1 MYHCLTNSAVINVC
15 CYVSWL
21 VRFLKRDTY
30 CDTMVVG
37 YCEEVHGKIKKW
49 IKQKNVRKIP
59 LQSEQ
64 DFSLFLKRVRME
76 SGVPEEV
83 LAEGLMNVS
92 QLSRIESGE
101 RTVCKTMRNCLLG
114 RLGVA
119 PDLYENLLDNE
130 DYAEWVWQHQI
141 LCAIDQKAI
150 QLAEQLLGEYK
161 KQEPLHD
168 KTKQQFCI
176 MMNAEM
182 MKQQGADRSV
192 LGSLYEMAVCLTV
205 PHVEQTYQEGVPE
218 KLLSVLEV
226 NAILEY
232 EYYRE
237 LADNTFTAKCRYW
250 MAYVEDSLF
259 DVLSK
264 AKIYPKIVWY
274 YIGEILAKYKTLDLT
289 GLYDALQVCEQ
300 AVELLRDT
308 GRAYYLTELLECR
321 KQILKAMIHK
331 LMAGGKRRE
340 AERYERLLQ
349 ESTALEK
356 LLKNLY
362 TAYDVPVY
370 MQDCTYL
377 YRQRWVFAIGD
388 VLRIR
393 RNMLG
398 LTQEQVCEG
407 ICSVKSLRR
416 AEKKQANMQRE
427 PLGKILMRLG
437 LSKEI
442 QKTALVTNDRSVL
455 HLHHELDVCRNN
467 REPEKARALLG
478 QMKNKLCLEI
488 PENMQFVKEC
498 EASLDLMESR
508 ITGSE
513 FVERVDEALRC
524 TLKAEKIYDVDEV
537 YLTETEMSCICNKAK
552 EADETEKRELID
564 FMLGFFEKFKNKDL
578 LSEYIS
584 MYEFVMVSVTNEL
597 SSLGEYQLAA
607 ALDKKGLREVLRCRR
622 LWVINEFL
630 YDLWWM
636 DMQQKSV
643 TRQEKEKMTNDLI
656 QCVII
661 SHFCK
666 RRYYERFYMDTINQF
681 SPVLEE

>member
-1 MYHCLTNSAVINVC
+1 
-15 CYVSWL
+15 
-21 VRFLKRDTY
+21 
-30 CDTMVVG
+30 MVVG
-37 YCEEVHGKIKKW
+37 YCEEVRGKIKRW
-49 IKQKNVRKIP
+49 IKQKNVLKVP

-205 PHVEQTYQEGVPE
+205 PHVEQTYQEGAPE

-274 YIGEILAKYKTLDLT
+274 YIREMLAKYKTLDLT

-416 AEKKQANMQRE
+416 VEKKQANMQRE

-513 FVERVDEALRC
+513 FVKRVDEALRC

>member
-1 MYHCLTNSAVINVC
+1 
-15 CYVSWL
+15 
-21 VRFLKRDTY
+21 
-30 CDTMVVG
+30 MVVG
-37 YCEEVHGKIKKW
+37 YCEEVRGKIKRW
-49 IKQKNVRKIP
+49 IKQKNVLKVP

-64 DFSLFLKRVRME
+64 DFPVFLKRVRME

-92 QLSRIESGE
+92 RLSRIESGE

-150 QLAEQLLGEYK
+150 QRAEQLLGEYK

-232 EYYRE
+232 EYYWQS
-237 LADNTFTAKCRYW
+237 ANNTFAAKCRYW
-250 MAYVEDSLF
+250 MTYVEDSLF
-259 DVLSK
+259 DELSK

-274 YIGEILAKYKTLDLT
+274 YLRETLAEYKTLDLT
-289 GLYDALQVCEQ
+289 GLYDALRVCEQ

-427 PLGKILMRLG
+427 PLGKVLMRLG

-442 QKTALVTNDRSVL
+442 QKTAFVTNDRSVL
-455 HLHHELDVCRNN
+455 NLNNDLKSCRNN
-467 REPEKARALLG
+467 REPEKARVLLG
-478 QMKNKLCLEI
+478 RMKDKLCLEI
-488 PENMQFVKEC
+488 PENMQFVMEY
-498 EASLDLMESR
+498 EAAFDLMEGK

-513 FVERVDEALRC
+513 FVEREDEALRC
-524 TLKAEKIYDVDEV
+524 TLKAEKFYDMEEA
-537 YLTETEMSCICNKAK
+537 YLTETEMSCICNEAK
-552 EADETEKRELID
+552 EADETEKRKLID
-564 FMLGFFEKFKNKDL
+564 FMLGFFDKFENKDL

-597 SSLGEYQLAA
+597 SSLGEYQFAA

-622 LWVINEFL
+622 LWMINEFL
-630 YDLWWM
+630 YDLWWI
-636 DMQQKSV
+636 DRQQKLAAG
-643 TRQEKEKMTNDLI
+643 QQIQKEKMTNDLT
-656 QCVII
+656 QCIII

-666 RRYYERFYMDTINQF
+666 RKYYEQFYQDVIHQLLETPEEGQSLCGEIN
-681 SPVLEE
+681 SSSE

>member
-1 MYHCLTNSAVINVC
+1 
-15 CYVSWL
+15 
-21 VRFLKRDTY
+21 
-30 CDTMVVG
+30 MVVG
-37 YCEEVHGKIKKW
+37 YCEEVRGKIKRW
-49 IKQKNVRKIP
+49 IKQKNVLKVP

-64 DFSLFLKRVRME
+64 DFPVFLKRVRME

-205 PHVEQTYQEGVPE
+205 PHVEQTYQEGAPE

-226 NAILEY
+226 NAILEF

-274 YIGEILAKYKTLDLT
+274 YLRETLAEYKTLDLT

-308 GRAYYLTELLECR
+308 GRAYYLTELLDSR
-321 KQILKAMIHK
+321 KQILDEMIHK
-331 LMAGGKRRE
+331 LVEYGRRRE
-340 AERYERLLQ
+340 AERYKRLLQ
-349 ESTALEK
+349 ESTALEE

-362 TAYDVPVY
+362 TTYDVPVY

-407 ICSVKSLRR
+407 FCSVKSLRR
-416 AEKKQANMQRE
+416 AEKKQADMQRE

-455 HLHHELDVCRNN
+455 NLNNDLKNCRNN
-467 REPEKARALLG
+467 REPEKARGLLG
-478 QMKNKLCLEI
+478 RMKNKLCLKI
-488 PENMQFVKEC
+488 PENVQFVLEC
-498 EASLDLMESR
+498 EASLDLMEGR
-508 ITGSE
+508 ISENE
-513 FVERVDEALRC
+513 FVERMDESLRC

-537 YLTETEMSCICNKAK
+537 YLTEMEMSCICNKAK
-552 EADETEKRELID
+552 EAGETGKRELID
-564 FMLGFFEKFKNKDL
+564 FMLGFFEKFENKDI
-578 LSEYIS
+578 LSEFIS

-622 LWVINEFL
+622 LWVTNEFL

-636 DMQQKSV
+636 DMQEKSE
-643 TRQEKEKMTNDLI
+643 TRQPIEKEKMTNDLI
-656 QCVII
+656 QCII
-661 SHFCK
+661 TSHFCK
-666 RRYYERFYMDTINQF
+666 RRYYERFYKDTINQF
-681 SPVLEE
+681 SLVLEE

>member
-1 MYHCLTNSAVINVC
+1 M
-15 CYVSWL
+15 
-21 VRFLKRDTY
+21 
-30 CDTMVVG
+30 
-37 YCEEVHGKIKKW
+37 
-49 IKQKNVRKIP
+49 
-59 LQSEQ
+59 
-64 DFSLFLKRVRME
+64 
-76 SGVPEEV
+76 
-83 LAEGLMNVS
+83 
-92 QLSRIESGE
+92 
-101 RTVCKTMRNCLLG
+101 
-114 RLGVA
+114 
-119 PDLYENLLDNE
+119 
-130 DYAEWVWQHQI
+130 
-141 LCAIDQKAI
+141 
-150 QLAEQLLGEYK
+150 
-161 KQEPLHD
+161 
-168 KTKQQFCI
+168 
-176 MMNAEM
+176 
-182 MKQQGADRSV
+182 
-192 LGSLYEMAVCLTV
+192 
-205 PHVEQTYQEGVPE
+205 
-218 KLLSVLEV
+218 
-226 NAILEY
+226 
-232 EYYRE
+232 
-237 LADNTFTAKCRYW
+237 
-250 MAYVEDSLF
+250 
-259 DVLSK
+259 
-264 AKIYPKIVWY
+264 
-274 YIGEILAKYKTLDLT
+274 
-289 GLYDALQVCEQ
+289 
-300 AVELLRDT
+300 LRDT
-308 GRAYYLTELLECR
+308 GRAYYLTELLACR
-321 KQILKAMIHK
+321 KLILEEMIHK
-331 LMAGGKRRE
+331 LVEGGRLRE
-340 AERYERLLQ
+340 AERYEQLLQ
-349 ESTALEK
+349 ESTALEE

-407 ICSVKSLRR
+407 ICSAKSLRR

-427 PLGKILMRLG
+427 PLGKVLMRLG

-442 QKTALVTNDRSVL
+442 QKTAFVTNDRSVL
-455 HLHHELDVCRNN
+455 NLNNDLKSCRNN
-467 REPEKARALLG
+467 REPEKARVLLG
-478 QMKNKLCLEI
+478 RMKDKLCLEI

-513 FVERVDEALRC
+513 FVERGDEALRC

-622 LWVINEFL
+622 IWVINEFL

>member
-1 MYHCLTNSAVINVC
+1 
-15 CYVSWL
+15 
-21 VRFLKRDTY
+21 
-30 CDTMVVG
+30 MVVG

-407 ICSVKSLRR
+407 ICSAKSLRR

-427 PLGKILMRLG
+427 PLGKVLMRLG

-442 QKTALVTNDRSVL
+442 QKTAFVTNDRSVL
-455 HLHHELDVCRNN
+455 NLNNDLKSCRNN
-467 REPEKARALLG
+467 REPEKARVLLG
-478 QMKNKLCLEI
+478 RMKDKLCLEI

-622 LWVINEFL
+622 IWVINEFL

>member
-1 MYHCLTNSAVINVC
+1 
-15 CYVSWL
+15 
-21 VRFLKRDTY
+21 
-30 CDTMVVG
+30 MVVG

-274 YIGEILAKYKTLDLT
+274 YLRETLAEYKTLDLT

-300 AVELLRDT
+300 AVEMLRDT
-308 GRAYYLTELLECR
+308 GRAYYLTELLDSR
-321 KQILKAMIHK
+321 KQILDEMIHK
-331 LMAGGKRRE
+331 LVEYGRRRE
-340 AERYERLLQ
+340 AERYKRLLQ
-349 ESTALEK
+349 ESTALEE

-362 TAYDVPVY
+362 TTYDVPVY

-398 LTQEQVCEG
+398 MTQEQVCEG

-437 LSKEI
+437 LSKVI

-552 EADETEKRELID
+552 EADETEKREL
-564 FMLGFFEKFKNKDL
+564 
-578 LSEYIS
+578 
-584 MYEFVMVSVTNEL
+584 
-597 SSLGEYQLAA
+597 SL
-607 ALDKKGLREVLRCRR
+607 
-622 LWVINEFL
+622 IH
-630 YDLWWM
+630 
-636 DMQQKSV
+636 
-643 TRQEKEKMTNDLI
+643 I
-656 QCVII
+656 
-661 SHFCK
+661 
-666 RRYYERFYMDTINQF
+666 
-681 SPVLEE
+681 

>member
-1 MYHCLTNSAVINVC
+1 
-15 CYVSWL
+15 
-21 VRFLKRDTY
+21 
-30 CDTMVVG
+30 MVVG
-37 YCEEVHGKIKKW
+37 YCEEVRGKIKRW
-49 IKQKNVRKIP
+49 IKQKNVLKVP

-150 QLAEQLLGEYK
+150 QQAEQLLGEYK

-192 LGSLYEMAVCLTV
+192 LGSFYEMAVCLTV
-205 PHVEQTYQEGVPE
+205 PHVEQTYQEGAPE

-274 YIGEILAKYKTLDLT
+274 YIREMLSEYKALDLT

-398 LTQEQVCEG
+398 LTQEQVCVG

>member
-1 MYHCLTNSAVINVC
+1 
-15 CYVSWL
+15 
-21 VRFLKRDTY
+21 
-30 CDTMVVG
+30 MVVG
-37 YCEEVHGKIKKW
+37 YCEEVCGKIKRW
-49 IKQKNVRKIP
+49 IKQKNVLKVP

-64 DFSLFLKRVRME
+64 DFPVFLKRVRME

-92 QLSRIESGE
+92 RLSRIESGE

-205 PHVEQTYQEGVPE
+205 PHVEQTYQEGTPE

-416 AEKKQANMQRE
+416 AEKKQADMQRE

>member
-1 MYHCLTNSAVINVC
+1 
-15 CYVSWL
+15 
-21 VRFLKRDTY
+21 
-30 CDTMVVG
+30 MVVG

-150 QLAEQLLGEYK
+150 QQAEQLLEEYK

>member
-1 MYHCLTNSAVINVC
+1 
-15 CYVSWL
+15 
-21 VRFLKRDTY
+21 
-30 CDTMVVG
+30 MVVG

-416 AEKKQANMQRE
+416 AEKKQADMQRE

-636 DMQQKSV
+636 DMQQKA
-643 TRQEKEKMTNDLI
+643 
-656 QCVII
+656 VII
-661 SHFCK
+661 
-666 RRYYERFYMDTINQF
+666 
-681 SPVLEE
+681 

>member
-1 MYHCLTNSAVINVC
+1 
-15 CYVSWL
+15 
-21 VRFLKRDTY
+21 
-30 CDTMVVG
+30 MVVG

-274 YIGEILAKYKTLDLT
+274 YLRETLAEYKTLDLT

-300 AVELLRDT
+300 AVEMLRDT
-308 GRAYYLTELLECR
+308 GRAYYLTELLDSR
-321 KQILKAMIHK
+321 KQILDEMIHK
-331 LMAGGKRRE
+331 LVEYGRRRE
-340 AERYERLLQ
+340 AERYKRLLQ
-349 ESTALEK
+349 ESTALEE

-362 TAYDVPVY
+362 TTYDVPVY

-398 LTQEQVCEG
+398 MTQEQVCEG

-437 LSKEI
+437 LSKVI

-607 ALDKKGLREVLRCRR
+607 ALDKKGLREVL
-622 LWVINEFL
+622 
-630 YDLWWM
+630 
-636 DMQQKSV
+636 
-643 TRQEKEKMTNDLI
+643 
-656 QCVII
+656 
-661 SHFCK
+661 SHF
-666 RRYYERFYMDTINQF
+666 
-681 SPVLEE
+681 S

>member
-1 MYHCLTNSAVINVC
+1 
-15 CYVSWL
+15 
-21 VRFLKRDTY
+21 
-30 CDTMVVG
+30 MVVG
-37 YCEEVHGKIKKW
+37 YCEEVCGKIKRW
-49 IKQKNVRKIP
+49 IKQKNVLKVP

-64 DFSLFLKRVRME
+64 DFPVFLKRVRME

-92 QLSRIESGE
+92 RLSRIESGE

-205 PHVEQTYQEGVPE
+205 PHVEQTYQEGTPE

-232 EYYRE
+232 EYYWQS
-237 LADNTFTAKCRYW
+237 ANNTFAAKCRYW
-250 MAYVEDSLF
+250 MTYVEDSLF
-259 DVLSK
+259 DELSK

-274 YIGEILAKYKTLDLT
+274 YLRETLAEYKTLDLT
-289 GLYDALQVCEQ
+289 GLYDALRVCEQ
-300 AVELLRDT
+300 AVEMLRDT

-321 KQILKAMIHK
+321 KQILEEMIHK
-331 LMAGGKRRE
+331 LVEGGRLRE
-340 AERYERLLQ
+340 AERYEQLLQ
-349 ESTALEK
+349 ESTALEE

-437 LSKEI
+437 LSKVI

-488 PENMQFVKEC
+488 PENMQFVMEY
-498 EASLDLMESR
+498 EAALDLIEGK

-513 FVERVDEALRC
+513 FIEREDEALRC
-524 TLKAEKIYDVDEV
+524 TLKSEKFYDAEEV
-537 YLTETEMSCICNKAK
+537 YLTETEMSCICNEAK
-552 EADETEKRELID
+552 EADETEKRKLID
-564 FMLGFFEKFKNKDL
+564 FMLGFFEKFENKD
-578 LSEYIS
+578 
-584 MYEFVMVSVTNEL
+584 F
-597 SSLGEYQLAA
+597 
-607 ALDKKGLREVLRCRR
+607 
-622 LWVINEFL
+622 W
-630 YDLWWM
+630 
-636 DMQQKSV
+636 
-643 TRQEKEKMTNDLI
+643 
-656 QCVII
+656 
-661 SHFCK
+661 
-666 RRYYERFYMDTINQF
+666 
-681 SPVLEE
+681 

>member
-1 MYHCLTNSAVINVC
+1 M
-15 CYVSWL
+15 
-21 VRFLKRDTY
+21 
-30 CDTMVVG
+30 
-37 YCEEVHGKIKKW
+37 
-49 IKQKNVRKIP
+49 
-59 LQSEQ
+59 
-64 DFSLFLKRVRME
+64 
-76 SGVPEEV
+76 
-83 LAEGLMNVS
+83 
-92 QLSRIESGE
+92 
-101 RTVCKTMRNCLLG
+101 
-114 RLGVA
+114 
-119 PDLYENLLDNE
+119 
-130 DYAEWVWQHQI
+130 
-141 LCAIDQKAI
+141 
-150 QLAEQLLGEYK
+150 
-161 KQEPLHD
+161 
-168 KTKQQFCI
+168 
-176 MMNAEM
+176 
-182 MKQQGADRSV
+182 

-274 YIGEILAKYKTLDLT
+274 YLRETLAEYKTLDLT

-300 AVELLRDT
+300 AVEMLRDT
-308 GRAYYLTELLECR
+308 GRAYYLTELLDSR
-321 KQILKAMIHK
+321 KQILDEMIHK
-331 LMAGGKRRE
+331 LVEYGRRRE
-340 AERYERLLQ
+340 AERYKRLLQ
-349 ESTALEK
+349 ESTALEE

-362 TAYDVPVY
+362 TTYDVPVY

-398 LTQEQVCEG
+398 MTQEQVCEG

-437 LSKEI
+437 LSKVI

-488 PENMQFVKEC
+488 PENMPFVKEC

>member
-1 MYHCLTNSAVINVC
+1 
-15 CYVSWL
+15 
-21 VRFLKRDTY
+21 
-30 CDTMVVG
+30 MVVG

-92 QLSRIESGE
+92 RLSRIESGE

-416 AEKKQANMQRE
+416 AEKKQADMQRE

>member
-1 MYHCLTNSAVINVC
+1 
-15 CYVSWL
+15 
-21 VRFLKRDTY
+21 
-30 CDTMVVG
+30 MVVG

-205 PHVEQTYQEGVPE
+205 PHVEQTYQEGAPE

-232 EYYRE
+232 EYYWQS
-237 LADNTFTAKCRYW
+237 ANNTFAAKCRYW
-250 MAYVEDSLF
+250 MTYVEDSLF
-259 DVLSK
+259 DELSK

-274 YIGEILAKYKTLDLT
+274 YLRETLAENKTLDLT

-308 GRAYYLTELLECR
+308 GRAYYLTELLDSR
-321 KQILKAMIHK
+321 KQILDEMIHK
-331 LMAGGKRRE
+331 LVEYGRRRE
-340 AERYERLLQ
+340 AERYKRLLQ
-349 ESTALEK
+349 ESTALEE

-362 TAYDVPVY
+362 TTYDVPVY

-398 LTQEQVCEG
+398 MTQEQVCEG

-498 EASLDLMESR
+498 EASLDLMKSM
-508 ITGSE
+508 ITGRE

-524 TLKAEKIYDVDEV
+524 TLKAEKIYDADEV
-537 YLTETEMSCICNKAK
+537 YLTEMEMSCICKKVK
-552 EADETEKRELID
+552 ELDEIEKKETID
-564 FMLGFFEKFKNKDL
+564 FL
-578 LSEYIS
+578 L
-584 MYEFVMVSVTNEL
+584 
-597 SSLGEYQLAA
+597 
-607 ALDKKGLREVLRCRR
+607 C
-622 LWVINEFL
+622 FL
-630 YDLWWM
+630 
-636 DMQQKSV
+636 KS
-643 TRQEKEKMTNDLI
+643 
-656 QCVII
+656 
-661 SHFCK
+661 
-666 RRYYERFYMDTINQF
+666 
-681 SPVLEE
+681 